1 MAEKKTATEKRKPLE
16 QRKMTTFRYRDEDE
30 AAGIHIT
37 KDPWKEKQQAK
48 KKAPALKKKTT
59 K

>member
-1 MAEKKTATEKRKPLE
+1 MADKKAATEKRKPLE

-30 AAGIHIT
+30 AAGIHVT
-37 KDPWKEKQQAK
+37 KNPWKDKQAAQK
-48 KKAPALKKKTT
+48 KTAPKKKTT